1 MDRIEIQVLQSL
13 LNGEISVYKLI
24 YGQDASLPEFFEI
37 FEKMQKEGILKVSGG
52 KVTLTPKGRELAK
65 GFLGCEATCKAC
77 EGTGYGIAPFFQKV
91 LSEFLE
97 ITKDRPPAVEKFDQG
112 FISEEGVI
120 RRLEFIHERGDIYG
134 KIFVVGDDDLFSIAA
149 SLTGLPEK
157 VVVVDVD
164 ERLVNF
170 INSAAREYGLNVE
183 AKVYD
188 VQRAF
193 PSDLRRKFDVF
204 VTDPVETVPG
214 IKLFLS
220 RGASTLKGVGSSAY
234 FGLTTLEAS
243 RKKWFEIE
251 KMILDMGFVITDI
264 KRKFNVYPASEKSYS
279 QFEEKLPIF
288 RRLGIK
294 TDYDW
299 YTSSLFRIEAVR
311 EPNPLVEGEMII
323 GEHVYKDEESL
334 ATPYKNGCPENPEL

>member
-1 MDRIEIQVLQSL
+1 MDRIEIQLLQSL
-13 LNGEISVYKLI
+13 LGGEMSVYRLI
-24 YGQDASLPEFFEI
+24 DSQDASLPEFFET
-37 FEKMQKEGILKVSGG
+37 FEKLQKEGVLEVAGG
-52 KVTLTPKGRELAK
+52 KVRLTPKGRELAK
-65 GFLGCEATCKAC
+65 GFLGSAATCKEC
-77 EGTGYGIAPFFQKV
+77 GGTGYGIDPFFQKV

-97 ITKDRPPAVEKFDQG
+97 ITKNRPPAAEKFDQG

-120 RRLEFIHERGDIYG
+120 RRLEFIHERGDLYG

-157 VVVVDVD
+157 VFVVDID

-170 INSAAREYGLNVE
+170 INSVAREYGLKVE
-183 AKVYD
+183 ARIYD

-193 PSDLRRKFDVF
+193 PDDLRRKFDVF

-220 RGASTLKGVGSSAY
+220 RGASTLKGAGSSAY

-251 KMILDMGFVITDI
+251 RMVLEMGFVITDI
-264 KRKFNVYPASEKSYS
+264 RRKFNVYPASEKSYS

-323 GEHVYKDEESL
+323 DEHVYKDEESL
-334 ATPYKNGCPENPEL
+334 ATPY